1 MERNLDTPF
10 LTGAY
15 RDMVLIRAFEK
26 KVLDL
31 SVESPP
37 KVVGSVHLCAGQE
50 AIPIGACAALD
61 RTRDRIVTTY
71 RGHGWA
77 LAWSLDPLEVFAE
90 IALRSRQ
97 C

>member
-50 AIPIGACAALD
+50 VVPNRRLLRLGQNARPD
-61 RTRDRIVTTY
+61 RHDLSGPWLGPRLESRSPRGVRRDR
-71 RGHGWA
+71 A
-77 LAWSLDPLEVFAE
+77 A
-90 IALRSRQ
+90 
-97 C
+97 